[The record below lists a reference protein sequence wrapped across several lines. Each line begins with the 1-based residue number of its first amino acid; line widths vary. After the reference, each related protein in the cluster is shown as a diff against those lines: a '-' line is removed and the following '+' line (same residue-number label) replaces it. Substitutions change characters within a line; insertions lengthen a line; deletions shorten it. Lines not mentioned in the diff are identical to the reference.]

1 MIKSFTALAL
11 AIATAFAPVAAQAKG
26 TFQDHIN
33 LAEAVKAN
41 GVALY
46 INPPAC
52 FAEGA
57 PMGWY
62 SGRNRTLVVCQD
74 NAVNETQ
81 VTWTANDLDTLRHEA
96 QHMIQDCMVGSN
108 HDHQLGS
115 VYKDPVGFAL
125 SILGQQRAQEI
136 VNLYL
141 SNGANDHVLVLE
153 LEAFAVA
160 ELNNPLEQ
168 VQDLKNYC
176 GA

>member
-1 MIKSFTALAL
+1 MLKSLAALAL
-11 AIATAFAPVAAQAKG
+11 AATTAFAPVAAQARG

-52 FAEGA
+52 FAENA

-62 SGRNRTLVVCQD
+62 SGKGRVLVVCQD

-96 QHMIQDCMVGSN
+96 QHMIQDCMVGGN
-108 HDHQLGS
+108 HDHALGP
-115 VYKDPVGFAL
+115 VYRRPLDLAAATLTRDQISWIIDTYRGH
-125 SILGQQRAQEI
+125 
-136 VNLYL
+136 
-141 SNGANDHVLVLE
+141 GASDHVLVLE
-153 LEAFAVA
+153 LEAFSVA
-160 ELNNPLEQ
+160 AQNDPAEQ
-168 VQDLKNYC
+168 VEDIKRYC
-176 GA
+176 F

>member
-81 VTWTANDLDTLRHEA
+81 VAWTANDLDTLRHEA
-96 QHMIQDCMVGSN
+96 QHMIQDCMVGGN
-108 HDHQLGS
+108 HDHVLGP
-115 VYKDPVGFAL
+115 VYRRPLDLAAATL
-125 SILGQQRAQEI
+125 TRDRINRIIDAYRGQ
-136 VNLYL
+136 
-141 SNGANDHVLVLE
+141 GASDHVLVLE
-153 LEAFAVA
+153 LEAFSVA
-160 ELNNPLEQ
+160 AINDPADQIE
-168 VQDLKNYC
+168 DIKNYC
-176 GA
+176 F

>member
-81 VTWTANDLDTLRHEA
+81 VAWTANDLDTLRHEA
-96 QHMIQDCMVGSN
+96 QHMIQDCMVGGN
-108 HDHQLGS
+108 HDHVLGP
-115 VYKDPVGFAL
+115 VYRRPLDLAAATLTRDHINWIIDAYRG
-125 SILGQQRAQEI
+125 E
-136 VNLYL
+136 
-141 SNGANDHVLVLE
+141 GASDHVLVLE
-153 LEAFAVA
+153 LEAFSVA
-160 ELNNPLEQ
+160 AINDPADQIE
-168 VQDLKNYC
+168 DIKNYC
-176 GA
+176 F